1 MILLL
6 IFRVLCRAVNLRWL
20 PGLCNTPKVSFIFC
34 TLLKASRLR
43 WCSPVK
49 HLALSRRRSRV
60 QWNTR
65 FALGP
70 NKSRP
75 EHFCNNIVSSSTS
88 ERTASF
94 RNKEARDGAPACCN
108 TLLCAATT
116 NSSNGQMLNRTTLI
130 TTPMTIPSPQL
141 LPPGSIETNLR
152 NDFWNKFE
160 GYLLTHQTAKT
171 VQSRLAYAQKY
182 GILRYLAM
190 VTLQNF

>member
-6 IFRVLCRAVNLRWL
+6 IFRVLCRAVNLSWL

-75 EHFCNNIVSSSTS
+75 EHFRNNIVSSSTS
-88 ERTASF
+88 QRTASF

-108 TLLCAATT
+108 TLLCAATK
-116 NSSNGQMLNRTTLI
+116 NCSNGQMLNRTTLI
-130 TTPMTIPSPQL
+130 TTPMTIPHHNYYHLVL
-141 LPPGSIETNLR
+141 L
-152 NDFWNKFE
+152 K
-160 GYLLTHQTAKT
+160 QTYEMIFGISLKVT
-171 VQSRLAYAQKY
+171 FSHTRQQRLYRA
-182 GILRYLAM
+182 G
-190 VTLQNF
+190 